1 MKRTSITVDAR
12 GAGQGKTR
20 NGIYPMLARLA
31 MTNMPTLIVV
41 PSQLLQEQYCN
52 DNPTLKI
59 RKINSSQDSGSGL
72 NVSAEILSALANRA
86 PMVIIT
92 EEAFRRTHISWDIKC
107 DYHLII
113 DEAINPYSIEEL
125 RIDPKIA
132 LQLDKVF
139 SVEDKSKSWDDY
151 LNGYKQL
158 IEESDESEAEKLEM
172 HKDFQP
178 KSWASLKRIAVESS
192 SIFEESLQWR
202 RLMNPNTRLW
212 VTWAHWQ
219 KIKAGDTRELSIAV
233 ELNDSMMNG
242 WISVHI
248 AAAAFD
254 STFMSMWLKANGV
267 TYTTSVPFTPH
278 KQVPIFHVPEDSFS
292 WSKYR
297 RNAQPDALPEFY
309 RYVESQLKGGPCL
322 VVRNNDEIAAKLSNE
337 QKVTHNVHGIN
348 TYSDSTAVCLSTA
361 LKPGWSFKAFLMQQA
376 EAAGLWTE
384 KVDGFIAKAF
394 GSYMFYQILMRSAL
408 RVEGNIKPV
417 HCFVLDFEIAMGLMD
432 FFDADAQNK
441 QISPFFLACMN
452 KRPRKKTKIPMTPA
466 EKQKRYRA
474 RKATQAK
481 LSATSR
487 GVNSPDKT

>member
-20 NGIYPMLARLA
+20 SGIYPMLARLA

-41 PSQLLQEQYCN
+41 PSQLLQEQYCT
-52 DNPTLKI
+52 DNPTLAI
-59 RKINSSQDSGSGL
+59 RKINSSQDLGSGL
-72 NVSAEILSALANRA
+72 NVSAEILNALANRE

-132 LQLDKVF
+132 LQLDKIF
-139 SVEDKSKSWDDY
+139 S
-151 LNGYKQL
+151 
-158 IEESDESEAEKLEM
+158 IEEECKGWEQYESYFKPEIEKMDISAAEKLKW
-172 HKDFQP
+172 HKDFMP

-192 SIFEESLQWR
+192 SIFEESLKWR

-219 KIKAGDTRELSIAV
+219 KIKVGDTRELSIAV
-233 ELNDSMMNG
+233 ELNDSMLNG

-254 STFMSMWLKANGV
+254 TTFMSMWLKANGV
-267 TYTTSVPFTPH
+267 SYTISVPFTPH

-297 RNAQPDALPEFY
+297 RNAQPDVLPEFY
-309 RYVESQLKGGPCL
+309 RYVEGQLKGGPCL

-337 QKVTHNVHGIN
+337 QKITHNVHGIN

-361 LKPGWSFKAFLMQQA
+361 LKPGWSFKAFLTQQA

-384 KVDGFIAKAF
+384 KVDGFIARAF

-408 RVEGNIKPV
+408 RVEGNSKPV
-417 HCFVLDFEIAMGLMD
+417 HCFVLDHEIAMGLMD
-432 FFDADAQNK
+432 FFDAHAQIK
-441 QISPFFLACMN
+441 QISPFVLTCMN
-452 KRPRKKTKIPMTPA
+452 KAPRKKTKIAMTPA

-487 GVNSPDKT
+487 GVDSPDKT

>member
-41 PSQLLQEQYCN
+41 PSQLLQDQYCT

-59 RKINSSQDSGSGL
+59 RKINSSHDSGSGL
-72 NVSAEILSALANRA
+72 NVSAEILNALANRA
-86 PMVIIT
+86 HMVIIT

-132 LQLDKVF
+132 LQLDKIF
-139 SVEDKSKSWDDY
+139 SVEDKTKSWDDY
-151 LNGYKQL
+151 ETYFK
-158 IEESDESEAEKLEM
+158 IEIEKMDISAADKLKWEENCR
-172 HKDFQP
+172 P

-233 ELNDSMMNG
+233 ELNDSMVNG

-267 TYTTSVPFTPH
+267 SYTISVPFKPH

-297 RNAQPDALPEFY
+297 RNTQPDALPEFY
-309 RYVESQLKGGPCL
+309 RYVEGQLQGGPCL
-322 VVRNNDEIAAKLSNE
+322 VVRNNDELTAKLINE
-337 QKVTHNVHGIN
+337 QKITHNVHGIN

-361 LKPGWSFKAFLMQQA
+361 LKPGWSFKSFLMQQA

-432 FFDADAQNK
+432 FFDAHAQIK
-441 QISPFFLACMN
+441 QISPFALTCMN
-452 KRPRKKTKIPMTPA
+452 KSPRKKTKIAMTPA
-466 EKQKRYRA
+466 EKQKRYRE
-474 RKATQAK
+474 RKAAQAK
-481 LSATSR
+481 MSATSR
-487 GVNSPDKT
+487 GVDSLDKT

>member
-41 PSQLLQEQYCN
+41 PSQLLQDQYCT

-59 RKINSSQDSGSGL
+59 RKINSSHDSGSGL
-72 NVSAEILSALANRA
+72 NVSAEILNALANRA

-132 LQLDKVF
+132 LQLDKIF
-139 SVEDKSKSWDDY
+139 SVEDKTKSWDDY
-151 LNGYKQL
+151 ETYFK
-158 IEESDESEAEKLEM
+158 IEIEKMNISAAEKLKWEENCR
-172 HKDFQP
+172 P

-233 ELNDSMMNG
+233 ELNDSMVNG

-267 TYTTSVPFTPH
+267 SYTISVPFKPH

-297 RNAQPDALPEFY
+297 RNTQPDALPEFY
-309 RYVESQLKGGPCL
+309 RYVEGQLQGGPCL
-322 VVRNNDEIAAKLSNE
+322 VVRNNDELTAKLSNE
-337 QKVTHNVHGIN
+337 QKITHNVHGIN
-348 TYSDSTAVCLSTA
+348 TFSDSTAVCLSTA
-361 LKPGWSFKAFLMQQA
+361 LKPGWSFKSFLMQQA
-376 EAAGLWTE
+376 EVAFG
-384 KVDGFIAKAF
+384 DQHNHGFIAKAF

-408 RVEGNIKPV
+408 RVDGNSKPV
-417 HCFVLDFEIAMGLMD
+417 HCFILDYEIVMGLIE
-432 FFDADAQNK
+432 FFDLNVVGK
-441 QISPFFLACMN
+441 MLREFTLACM
-452 KRPRKKTKIPMTPA
+452 KKAPRKKTKIAMTPA
-466 EKQKRYRA
+466 EKQKRYRE

-481 LSATSR
+481 MSATSR
-487 GVNSPDKT
+487 GVDSPDKK